1 MDPTDAKHFLITV
14 DAEDWFQVENFKS
27 LISFDTWDRRELRVE
42 RNVHRLL
49 DLFDAIKLPPEDAE
63 STRAADPRATRA
75 TFFVLCWIAERLP
88 GLVRE
93 IEARGHEIASHGC
106 YHELPP
112 KMPRAKLMAELGASR
127 KRLEDTIGKAVV
139 GYRAPSFAID
149 DGILAAIAA
158 AGYRYDSSYNSFS
171 LHGRYGK
178 ISLNGGPRNGI
189 AHRVADNFCELPIS
203 NLTVFGSVLPLGGGA
218 YFRLLP
224 LQLFKLG
231 VKRILTIDDAYVFYI
246 HPWEIDPGQPRVT
259 KASWSHKLR
268 HYAMVSKTYRRLEQ
282 MIDSFKYCRFTTC
295 SQYLTAQGVR
305 PTASNGGE
313 LK

>member
-1 MDPTDAKHFLITV
+1 MDPADAKYFLITV

-49 DLFDAIKLPPEDAE
+49 DLFDALEVPPGTAR
-63 STRAADPRATRA
+63 STGADIPRTIRA

-93 IEARGHEIASHGC
+93 IEARGHEVASHGC
-106 YHELPP
+106 YHELPR
-112 KMPRAKLMAELGASR
+112 KMPRAKLLAELGASR
-127 KRLEDTIGKAVV
+127 RRLEDTTGKAVV

-171 LHGRYGK
+171 LHGRYGR
-178 ISLNGGPRNGI
+178 ISLNGGSRKGI
-189 AHRVADNFCELPIS
+189 AHWVADDLCELPIS
-203 NLTVFGSVLPLGGGA
+203 NLTVLGHVLPLGGGA

-224 LQLFKLG
+224 FHLFRLG
-231 VKRILTIDDAYVFYI
+231 VKRILTIDGAYVFYI
-246 HPWEIDPGQPRVT
+246 HPWEIDPGQPRVRA
-259 KASWSHKLR
+259 ASWQRKLK
-268 HYAMVSKTYRRLEQ
+268 HYTNIYQTHARLTSLLTAFR
-282 MIDSFKYCRFTTC
+282 MCRFVTC
-295 SQYLTAQGVR
+295 RQYLGLHDG
-305 PTASNGGE
+305 SC
-313 LK
+313 

>member
-1 MDPTDAKHFLITV
+1 MDPTDAKYFLITV

-49 DLFDAIKLPPEDAE
+49 DLFDAIRLPPESAG
-63 STRAADPRATRA
+63 ADVARTTRA

-106 YHELPP
+106 YHELPR
-112 KMPRAKLMAELGASR
+112 KMPRAKLLAELVASR
-127 KRLEDTIGKAVV
+127 RRLEDTIGKAVV

-178 ISLNGGPRNGI
+178 ISLNGGSRYGI
-189 AHRVADNFCELPIS
+189 AHRVADDFCELPIS
-203 NLTVFGSVLPLGGGA
+203 NLTVCGNVLPLGGGA

-224 LQLFKLG
+224 FHLFKLG
-231 VKRILTIDDAYVFYI
+231 VKRILTLDGAYVFYI
-246 HPWEIDPGQPRVT
+246 HPWEVDPGQPRVT
-259 KASWSHKLR
+259 QASWSRKLR
-268 HYAMVSKTYRRLEQ
+268 HYGMVSKTYRRLDH
-282 MIDSFKYCRFTTC
+282 MINSFEYCRFTTC
-295 SQYLTAQGVR
+295 SQYLVAQGVGLAATG
-305 PTASNGGE
+305 PA
-313 LK
+313 LP